1 MDAKLFGK
9 NVLVFRKEKR
19 LSQEQ
24 LGKLADVSRNYISMI
39 ERGEAKSVSDEIIR
53 KLALALEVTQ
63 EELSGLPSDS
73 SAISIPASLR
83 EFSINRGISYK
94 TVDKLMQIPF
104 RGQEPQNAD
113 DWQKLYDAIKPFIT
127 EE

>member
-9 NVLVFRKEKR
+9 NVLVFRKEKK

-24 LGKLADVSRNYISMI
+24 LGKLAGVSRNYISMI

-113 DWQKLYDAIKPFIT
+113 DWRKLYDAIKPFIN

>member
-9 NVLVFRKEKR
+9 NVLVFRKEKK

-24 LGKLADVSRNYISMI
+24 LGKLAGVSRNYISMI

-53 KLALALEVTQ
+53 KLALALEITQ
-63 EELSGLPSDS
+63 EELRGLPSDS

-83 EFSINRGISYK
+83 VFSINRGLSYK

-104 RGQEPQNAD
+104 RGQEPQSVD
-113 DWQKLYDAIKPFIT
+113 DWEKLYDAIKPFIT

>member
-9 NVLVFRKEKR
+9 NVLVFRKEKK
-19 LSQEQ
+19 LTQEQ

-113 DWQKLYDAIKPFIT
+113 DWRKLYDAIKPFIN